1 MQLEGTM
8 LPDIRTSSDI
18 YFVPQSSGG
27 YTNSDT
33 GFHVNDTNKKS
44 RDQMSYKNYSAEFK
58 EKSLSRALSSDN
70 LIPQTANELLQQVSD
85 HTIAR

>member
-1 MQLEGTM
+1 
-8 LPDIRTSSDI
+8 
-18 YFVPQSSGG
+18 
-27 YTNSDT
+27 
-33 GFHVNDTNKKS
+33 
-44 RDQMSYKNYSAEFK
+44 MSYKNYSAEFK